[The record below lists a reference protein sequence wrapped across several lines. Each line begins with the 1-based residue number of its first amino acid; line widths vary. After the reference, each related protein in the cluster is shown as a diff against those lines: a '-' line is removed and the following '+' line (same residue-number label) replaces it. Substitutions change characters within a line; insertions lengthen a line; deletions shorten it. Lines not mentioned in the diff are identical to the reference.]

1 MAKSKRNLTTFER
14 KMQTI
19 LKLKSVGVTTEKALN
34 SVSLEQMLTVDG
46 VTIADLR
53 ELVEVQRRVKAHS
66 LYSWLCEE
74 DESMEGSTWE
84 DQ

>member
-1 MAKSKRNLTTFER
+1 MTKKKNALTPLER

-34 SVSLEQMLTVDG
+34 SVSLEQMLTVEG

-53 ELVEVQRRVKAHS
+53 ELVEVQRHVKAHS

-74 DESMEGSTWE
+74 DESMEGSTRE